1 MTKQI
6 FSNIDESLDLTK
18 PLDVFLRCVMNR
30 GSAIYQ
36 RFTNLLLLVF
46 DEFGDEQSEIV
57 VDATLLEVANELL
70 LNADV
75 QSLELFM
82 LPL

>member
-18 PLDVFLRCVMNR
+18 PLDVFLRCVMSR

-46 DEFGDEQSEIV
+46 DEFGDKQSEIV